1 MVETAAASPV
11 QKRKKFKNIRL
22 TKSDRIYNVINN
34 TGLAFILIVILYPLI
49 YIFSSSFSS
58 PMAVLTGKVWLL
70 PVDPSLEAY
79 KVIFDYRLIWTGYAN
94 TVFYAFVGSFISVIL
109 TLLAAYPLSRK
120 VFRGKNFYMILF
132 AFTMIFNGGIIP
144 TYLVVKNVGILNT
157 RLAILLPSAVAAWNI
172 IITRTYYQVN
182 IPTELLEAAHLD
194 GCNDFQFFRLVVLPL
209 SGAITAVNALF
220 YAVAKWNAFF
230 EAFIYLKDQKLWPLQ
245 IVLRTILVINS
256 MDRSLYAISASSE
269 IARQGLREL
278 LRFSLIV
285 VASVPVLV
293 MYPFVQRYFVKGV
306 MIGSLKG

>member
-1 MVETAAASPV
+1 MVSRAGAATE
-11 QKRKKFKNIRL
+11 QKRRRRRGIRL
-22 TKSDRIYNVINN
+22 AWSDRVYNVVNN
-34 TGLAFILIVILYPLI
+34 MILGVILIAILYPLI

-58 PMAVLTGKVWLL
+58 PMAVLSGKVWLY
-70 PVDPSLEAY
+70 PVEPSIEAY

-94 TVFYAFVGSFISVIL
+94 TVFYAGAGSAISVML

-120 VFRGKNFYMILF
+120 VFRGKNFYMFLF

-144 TYLVVKNVGILNT
+144 TYLVVKNVGIMNT
-157 RLAILLPSAVAAWNI
+157 RWAILLPSAVAAWNI

-194 GCNDFQFFRLVVLPL
+194 GCDDIQFFRLVVLPL

-230 EAFIYLKDQKLWPLQ
+230 EAFIYLKDQNLWPLQ
-245 IVLRTILVINS
+245 IVLRTILVINT
-256 MDRSLYAISASSE
+256 MDANLYAISASSE

-285 VASVPVLV
+285 VASVPVLI

>member
-1 MVETAAASPV
+1 
-11 QKRKKFKNIRL
+11 
-22 TKSDRIYNVINN
+22 
-34 TGLAFILIVILYPLI
+34 
-49 YIFSSSFSS
+49 
-58 PMAVLTGKVWLL
+58 
-70 PVDPSLEAY
+70 
-79 KVIFDYRLIWTGYAN
+79 
-94 TVFYAFVGSFISVIL
+94 
-109 TLLAAYPLSRK
+109 
-120 VFRGKNFYMILF
+120 
-132 AFTMIFNGGIIP
+132 
-144 TYLVVKNVGILNT
+144 VKGVGIMNT

-194 GCNDFQFFRLVVLPL
+194 GCSDFQFFRLVVLPL

-230 EAFIYLKDQKLWPLQ
+230 EAFIYLKDQNLWPLQ
-245 IVLRTILVINS
+245 IVLRTILVINTV
-256 MDRSLYAISASSE
+256 DTNLYAISASSE

-293 MYPFVQRYFVKGV
+293 MYPFVQRYFVRGV

>member
-1 MVETAAASPV
+1 MVETAASLKN
-11 QKRKKFKNIRL
+11 QGRKKVKNIRL
-22 TKSDRIYNVINN
+22 TRSDRIYNGLNN
-34 TGLAFILIVILYPLI
+34 VFLGAILIVILYPLI

-70 PVDPSLEAY
+70 PVEPSLEAY
-79 KVIFDYRLIWTGYAN
+79 EVIFDYRLIWTGYAN
-94 TVFYAFVGSFISVIL
+94 TVFYAFVGAFISVIL

-120 VFRGKNFYMILF
+120 VFRGKNFYMFLF

-144 TYLVVKNVGILNT
+144 TYLVVKDIGILNT
-157 RLAILLPSAVAAWNI
+157 RLAILLPSAIAAWNI

-182 IPTELLEAAHLD
+182 IPNELLEAAHLD
-194 GCNDFQFFRLVVLPL
+194 GCNDLQFFRLVVLPL

-230 EAFIYLKDQKLWPLQ
+230 EAFIYLRDQGLWPLQ

-256 MDRSLYAISASSE
+256 ADTSLYAISASSE

-285 VASVPVLV
+285 VASVPVLA
-293 MYPFVQRYFVKGV
+293 MYPFVQRYFVRGV
-306 MIGSLKG
+306 MIGSIKG